1 MQGSC
6 RDGGLRGK
14 NLRVLDSLY
23 HQGFMDAIHSKIVV
37 CCLAGAPD
45 TTAHH
50 SPGADAGL
58 PEASTGSQTLVVARA
73 PFHPMCMGCG

>member
-23 HQGFMDAIHSKIVV
+23 HQGFMDTIHSKIVV
-37 CCLAGAPD
+37 CCLAGAPIL
-45 TTAHH
+45 
-50 SPGADAGL
+50 L
-58 PEASTGSQTLVVARA
+58 PIILLEPMQACLRLRLVLKLLWLQGRLFI
-73 PFHPMCMGCG
+73 PCHL